1 MSALYTKYH
10 VYLLPELTDQI
21 LVITLT
27 ARVCGPWHGALQDL
41 ATYAAPDNKQTD
53 ALALRRARLAL
64 RDQGSGVC
72 EASACAIILL
82 IQRVGAAVACICR
95 PSCLRELLNLL
106 LGNAGQI
113 GHDLGRVVMIE
124 GQCAS

>member
-1 MSALYTKYH
+1 MQRALEVSALYTKYH

-27 ARVCGPWHGALQDL
+27 ARVCGPRHGVLHDVV
-41 ATYAAPDNKQTD
+41 TYAAPDNKQTG

-64 RDQGSGVC
+64 RDHGSGVC
-72 EASACAIILL
+72 EASACAMILL

-95 PSCLRELLNLL
+95 PSFMRELLT
-106 LGNAGQI
+106 
-113 GHDLGRVVMIE
+113 
-124 GQCAS
+124 CC